1 MYFVINI
8 IKESKKVLEERS
20 VAREAGICSQGQVSA
35 TRKQKKTFTE
45 TIVSNLSLRLVIL
58 P

>member
-1 MYFVINI
+1 MNI

-35 TRKQKKTFTE
+35 TRKQKTFTE